1 MNLTITPSLF
11 IRHNNNN
18 IDTDKKFFTYKNVTG
33 LQQDTVSFQGG
44 EKVLKEGAKR
54 LSKKTGID
62 INKMLEKPF
71 KKFDH
76 RLREAFGPLVATE
89 KNPNLPIAKIETR
102 IKSPESIAEK
112 GGCRDAKNIVEVT
125 EKIDDLMGGR
135 LELRDVSRDSIQQI
149 LKIFE
154 EQVNKGI
161 YSIIEI
167 ESYYAEP
174 NLAYVN
180 DKMLSS
186 LVKTCE
192 KRLGAIP
199 VKHKKHPS
207 GYHGVHFTIRMPKD
221 CDNAKA
227 EIQLL
232 GKDTAELKYANDPV
246 YKVLCNK
253 AIQKKYAPIAKILA
267 PLKDEKNETLRNA
280 FIDYTRQ
287 AYMYQ
292 RRRKSVPFGE
302 NIMPPEFLDI
312 PWFLPKELDY
322 KNIYMEMKK
331 IDEAAKKKA
340 LAALKK
346 VEEDNQKPSA
356 LKAAKAIIAETS
368 KKAGKTSGKKGNTSL
383 DTLV

>member
-1 MNLTITPSLF
+1 MNFTITPSFF
-11 IRHNNNN
+11 IRHNYNSNPQENN
-18 IDTDKKFFTYKNVTG
+18 FYTYKNLAV
-33 LQQDTVSFQGG
+33 LKQDTVSFQAGA
-44 EKVLKEGAKR
+44 KVLPKGAKR
-54 LSKKTGID
+54 LNKKIGID
-62 INKMLEKPF
+62 ITKMIEKPF
-71 KKFDH
+71 KKFDY

-112 GGCRDAKNIVEVT
+112 GGCRDAKSIVEVT

-135 LELRDVSRDSIQQI
+135 LEMRDVSRDSIQQI
-149 LKIFE
+149 IDILE

-161 YSIIEI
+161 FNVIEI

-174 NLAYVN
+174 NLAYLN
-180 DKMLSS
+180 DRMLTS

-192 KRLGAIP
+192 KKLGAIP
-199 VKHKKHPS
+199 VKHQKHPS

-232 GKDTAELKYANDPV
+232 GKDTADLKYANDPV

-267 PLKDEKNETLRNA
+267 PLKGDDETLKNA
-280 FIDYTRQ
+280 FLDYTRQ
-287 AYMYQ
+287 AYKHQ

-302 NIMPPEFLDI
+302 NKMPPEFLDI

-331 IDEAAKKKA
+331 CDAIAAEK
-340 LAALKK
+340 AALKNK
-346 VEEDNQKPSA
+346 
-356 LKAAKAIIAETS
+356 KAETVVRNIAKRATQTS
-368 KKAGKTSGKKGNTSL
+368 KKAESTTASSNALNKL
-383 DTLV
+383 A

>member
-1 MNLTITPSLF
+1 MNLTITPRFLNL
-11 IRHNNNN
+11 HKQADTTNNKNN
-18 IDTDKKFFTYKNVTG
+18 EANFKYNYLNQ
-33 LQQDTVSFQGG
+33 LQQDTVSFQAG
-44 EKVLKEGAKR
+44 EKVLKDGATR
-54 LSKKTGID
+54 LRKKTGLD

-71 KKFDH
+71 KKFQH
-76 RLREAFGPLVATE
+76 RLHEAFGPYIATE
-89 KNPNLPIAKIETR
+89 KNPNLPIARIETR
-102 IKSPESIAEK
+102 IKSPESVAEK
-112 GGCRDAKNIVEVT
+112 GGCRDAKNIAELT

-135 LELRDVSRDSIQQI
+135 LEMRDVSRDAIQQMINI
-149 LKIFE
+149 LE

-161 YSIIEI
+161 YNIIEV

-174 NLAYVN
+174 SLAYLN
-180 DKMLSS
+180 DRMLAS

-192 KRLGAIP
+192 KKLGAIP
-199 VKHKKHPS
+199 VKHQKHPS

-232 GKDTAELKYANDPV
+232 GKDTADLKYANDPV

-280 FIDYTRQ
+280 FLDYTRQ
-287 AYMYQ
+287 AYKYQ

-302 NIMPPEFLDI
+302 DKMPPEFLDI
-312 PWFLPKELDY
+312 PWYLPKELDY

-331 IDEAAKKKA
+331 CDAIAAKK
-340 LAALKK
+340 
-346 VEEDNQKPSA
+346 QH
-356 LKAAKAIIAETS
+356 
-368 KKAGKTSGKKGNTSL
+368 
-383 DTLV
+383 

>member
-1 MNLTITPSLF
+1 MNLTITPNLF
-11 IRHNNNN
+11 IRQNNNNN
-18 IDTDKKFFTYKNVTG
+18 IYKNQCYAYNN
-33 LQQDTVSFQGG
+33 LNCLKQDTVSFQVG

-54 LSKKTGID
+54 LNKKTGLD

-71 KKFDH
+71 KKFQH
-76 RLREAFGPLVATE
+76 RLNEAFGPLVATE

-102 IKSPESIAEK
+102 IKSAESVAEK
-112 GGCRDAKNIVEVT
+112 GGCRDAKNIEELT

-135 LELRDVSRDSIQQI
+135 LEMRDVSRDSIQQI
-149 LKIFE
+149 IDILE

-161 YSIIEI
+161 FNVIEI

-174 NLAYVN
+174 NLAYLN
-180 DKMLSS
+180 DRMLAS

-192 KRLGAIP
+192 KKLGAIP
-199 VKHKKHPS
+199 VKHQKHPS

-221 CDNAKA
+221 CNNAKA

-232 GKDTAELKYANDPV
+232 GKDTADLKYANDPV

-267 PLKDEKNETLRNA
+267 PLKGDDETLKNA
-280 FIDYTRQ
+280 FLDYTRQ
-287 AYMYQ
+287 AYKHQ
-292 RRRKSVPFGE
+292 RRRKSVPFAE
-302 NIMPPEFLDI
+302 DKMPPEFLDI

-331 IDEAAKKKA
+331 CDKIAA
-340 LAALKK
+340 
-346 VEEDNQKPSA
+346 E
-356 LKAAKAIIAETS
+356 KAAKEASQKSAKTKATTVVKKATQAS
-368 KKAGKTSGKKGNTSL
+368 KKA
-383 DTLV
+383 DTTTASSNALNKLA